1 MLSDF
6 LAPNKHD
13 FENIF
18 VGDLCLSP
26 KLFQILNLHER
37 PQRSKRIPQLFLLVF
52 QLEKEPEQNTTQQTK
67 IFWTLN
73 LPGFIGHRCSPYLA
87 TSDTKNLRSHDASLP
102 PLPQKKHTK
111 KVASCDLQRLD
122 ARTTCDLLN
131 FGLGKLLQSLS
142 RMQWDDQHEW
152 I

>member
-1 MLSDF
+1 LLSDF

-37 PQRSKRIPQLFLLVF
+37 PQKSKRIPQLFLLVF

-73 LPGFIGHRCSPYLA
+73 LPGLLVIDFLRIWPHLTQKISVLMVLPFRPSPPKK
-87 TSDTKNLRSHDASLP
+87 TRKRLRHVTC
-102 PLPQKKHTK
+102 K
-111 KVASCDLQRLD
+111 DLTPGQQVI
-122 ARTTCDLLN
+122 C
-131 FGLGKLLQSLS
+131 
-142 RMQWDDQHEW
+142 
-152 I
+152 